1 MYNPAIHHRRSIR
14 LKGYDYSMQG
24 LFFVTICVENR
35 KCLFGE
41 IISNHMLLNEAGTM
55 IEKWYH
61 ALEQKFPTIKCHEH
75 IVMPNHFH
83 CIIENTGAAGAN
95 PCVRPIAVGADQCVR
110 PNGAVGANPCVP
122 PNEKSVGANPCVHP
136 NEAAVGANPCVRP
149 NDEAAGA
156 NPCVRPNEEQIRGV
170 PQIQT
175 GGHIGPPQQS
185 SQHSPQQLGGI
196 IQWFKTMS
204 TNEYIRKVKS
214 AKWPQFSGRL
224 WQRNYWEH
232 IIRSEK
238 SFNRI
243 AEYIND
249 NPSNWQTDIINP
261 GNDIK

>member
-41 IISNHMLLNEAGTM
+41 IVSNRMLLNEAGAM

-110 PNGAVGANPCVP
+110 PNGAVGANPCVR
-122 PNEKSVGANPCVHP
+122 PNEESVGA
-136 NEAAVGANPCVRP
+136 
-149 NDEAAGA
+149 D
-156 NPCVRPNEEQIRGV
+156 PCVRPNEEQIRGV

-175 GGHIGPPQQS
+175 GGHIGPPQQP

>member
-41 IISNHMLLNEAGTM
+41 IVSNRMLLNEAGAM

-83 CIIENTGAAGAN
+83 CIIENTGA
-95 PCVRPIAVGADQCVR
+95 
-110 PNGAVGANPCVP
+110 VGANPCVP
-122 PNEKSVGANPCVHP
+122 PNEESVGVDR
-136 NEAAVGANPCVRP
+136 CVRP
-149 NDEAAGA
+149 NDETVGA
-156 NPCVRPNEEQIRGV
+156 DPCVRPNEEHV
-170 PQIQT
+170 PQTQM
-175 GGHIGPPQQS
+175 GEHIGP

-224 WQRNYWEH
+224 LQGNYWEH